1 VIAPTRI
8 RGGPPAACIRAVDH
22 IVMDQRGAVNQ
33 FDHGAQVHGGSA
45 VIAGV
50 SGGEQ
55 QKRGTQALAPAAEQV
70 TCHLG
75 HRLAGEASL
84 PREFLFNTREVV
96 AHQIKN
102 LFNRE
107 Q

>member
-1 VIAPTRI
+1 
-8 RGGPPAACIRAVDH
+8 
-22 IVMDQRGAVNQ
+22 
-33 FDHGAQVHGGSA
+33 VHRGSA

-55 QKRGTQALAPAAEQV
+55 QKGGTQALASPAEQV
-70 TCHLG
+70 ACHLG
-75 HRLAGEASL
+75 HRFAGEASL
-84 PREFLFNTREVV
+84 PREFLFNAREVV